1 MGYNLNSPHLRRYAM
16 REERLKILKM
26 LEDRKITVEDA
37 ARLLEALPCG
47 QSGPDAPR
55 GGKRIRVRV
64 TDPKTGKQTANLT
77 VPVGLAKFAA
87 KFIPEKTKQELAAEG
102 IDIDNLISQVM
113 SENIGK
119 VVDVESDK
127 GNVQISIE

>member
-1 MGYNLNSPHLRRYAM
+1 MQQERIRILR
-16 REERLKILKM
+16 M
-26 LEDRKITVEDA
+26 LEERKITVEDA
-37 ARLLEALPCG
+37 ARLLDALPCE
-47 QSGPDAPR
+47 QQGPDKSQ
-55 GGKRIRVRV
+55 GGKKIRVRV

-77 VPVGLAKFAA
+77 VPVGLAKFAV
-87 KFIPEKTKQELAAEG
+87 KFIPTKTKQELAAEG
-102 IDIDNLISQVM
+102 IDIDNVISQVM

>member
-1 MGYNLNSPHLRRYAM
+1 M
-16 REERLKILKM
+16 REERMKILKM
-26 LEDRKITVEDA
+26 LEDGKITADEA
-37 ARLLEALPCG
+37 ARLLDALPCE
-47 QSGPDAPR
+47 QSGPDKSQS
-55 GGKRIRVRV
+55 GKKIRVRV

-77 VPVGLAKFAA
+77 VPVGLAKFAV
-87 KFIPEKTKQELAAEG
+87 KFIPAKTKQELAAEG
-102 IDIDNLISQVM
+102 IDIDDVISQVM